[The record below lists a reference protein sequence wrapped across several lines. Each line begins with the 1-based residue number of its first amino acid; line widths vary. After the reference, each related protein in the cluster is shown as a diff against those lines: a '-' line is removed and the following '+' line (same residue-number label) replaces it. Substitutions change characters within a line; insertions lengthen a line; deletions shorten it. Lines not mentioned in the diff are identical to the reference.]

1 MLGDKGLEVVG
12 RTCRNLRRI
21 RVDDQ
26 DSPGS
31 ITHKGLT
38 AIAEGCRELQF
49 LVMYLED
56 ITNKS
61 LADVGRYSTNLT
73 DFRIVFLESLE
84 HPQDLPLDEGVRCL
98 LQGCPKLTRF
108 SVYLRPGGLTDTGLT
123 YIGEFGGRLKWILLG
138 CSGDSDQ
145 GFAALAFG
153 CQNLK
158 RLELRG
164 CPFSDIALATAMLNM
179 RSLKY
184 LWVQGIGATE
194 VLGQVLVTA
203 APFIRVEWMPTTK
216 QLLAYY
222 SLTSPRTDTPS
233 TVEVLSPG
241 TQFFCEPG
249 CEFDGDI
256 APLGEEFCDGAL
268 DNNAL
273 EEIFDGDYIHES
285 SGNQS

>member
-1 MLGDKGLEVVG
+1 MLGDQGLEVVG

-56 ITNKS
+56 ITNNS
-61 LADVGRYSTNLT
+61 LADVGRYSINLT
-73 DFRIVFLESLE
+73 DFRIVFLKSLK

-108 SVYLRPGGLTDTGLT
+108 SVYLRPGGLTDTGLS

-145 GFAALAFG
+145 GFANLAYG

-164 CPFSDIALATAMLNM
+164 CPFSDYALATAMLNM

-203 APFIRVEWMPTTK
+203 DSFIRVEWMPTTK

-241 TQFFCEPG
+241 TRFICEPG

-256 APLGEEFCDGAL
+256 STECCYGAL
-268 DNNAL
+268 DNYGL
-273 EEIFDGDYIHES
+273 GGFFDGAHIYEASENH
-285 SGNQS
+285 N